1 MKLLAYFL
9 ACLLI
14 LSNTT
19 DAEAA
24 ATAGKE
30 LYSSVEEDIASYYQA
45 GGEWELT
52 KIDRMEFV
60 HSESAEYILVSAK
73 TRIRNVNNG
82 KKTKENCLLSYVQD
96 GNEFHSINCF

>member
-1 MKLLAYFL
+1 MKLLAYFI

-24 ATAGKE
+24 IKE
-30 LYSSVEEDIASYYQA
+30 IYTNVEQEISNYYEN

-52 KIDRMEFV
+52 KIDRMEFMN
-60 HSESAEYILVSAK
+60 SPGQEFILVSAK
-73 TRIRNVNNG
+73 TRIRNLNSG
-82 KKTKENCLLSYVQD
+82 KKTKESCLLSFVQD
-96 GNEFHSINCF
+96 DTAFHSINCF

>member
-19 DAEAA
+19 DAEAGA
-24 ATAGKE
+24 IKE
-30 LYSSVEEDIASYYQA
+30 IYTNVEEEIANYYQA

-52 KIDRMEFV
+52 KIDRMEFTN
-60 HSESAEYILVSAK
+60 SASDEFILVSAK
-73 TRIRNVNNG
+73 TRIRNLNSG
-82 KKTKENCLLSYVQD
+82 KKTKESCLLSFVQD
-96 GNEFHSINCF
+96 STAFHSINCF

>member
-19 DAEAA
+19 DAEAGIA
-24 ATAGKE
+24 KE
-30 LYSSVEEDIASYYQA
+30 LYSNVEEDITSYYQA
-45 GGEWELT
+45 GGEWVLT
-52 KIDRMEFV
+52 KIDRIEFV
-60 HSESAEYILVSAK
+60 HSESSEYILVSAK
-73 TRIRNVNNG
+73 TRIRNVNSG

-96 GNEFHSINCF
+96 NNEFHSINCF